1 MDRPLDLNNVPDLDP
16 EVFEPV
22 REVLSPQMMI
32 ELVGVLERTARETLS
47 QLMADLENQSM
58 DAARRSA
65 HKLKGS
71 AGNVGLKRISMTA
84 ACIESA
90 DNLAQAQKLAAT
102 IPDLLEKG
110 LIVLKSKI
118 NN

>member
-1 MDRPLDLNNVPDLDP
+1 MDSPLDLNI
-16 EVFEPV
+16 FEPV
-22 REVLSPQMMI
+22 REVLSPHMLV

-47 QLMADLENQSM
+47 QLMTDLDNQSM

-71 AGNVGLKRISMTA
+71 AGNVGLKRISVTA
-84 ACIESA
+84 ARIEGA
-90 DNLAQAQKLAAT
+90 IDLAQAQSLAVT

-110 LIVLKSKI
+110 LIVLNSKI

>member
-1 MDRPLDLNNVPDLDP
+1 MDSPLDLTNVPDLDP
-16 EVFEPV
+16 DIFEPV
-22 REVLSPQMMI
+22 REVLSPQMLV

-47 QLMADLENQSM
+47 QLMTDLENQSL

-84 ACIESA
+84 ARIEGA
-90 DNLAQAQKLAAT
+90 MDLAQAQKLTAT